1 MVARFCAPNWPH
13 VSKSLNFKHL
23 EKLDPWRQL
32 APQLHFTLAGNE
44 VLKISIVEST
54 GEAVMLQLE
63 GQISGKWVDL
73 LQLTTEEYL
82 YREARLFLDL
92 SKVRFVDRGG
102 IALLQKLVGH
112 QVAVLNAS
120 PFIAQEIA
128 AAP

>member
-1 MVARFCAPNWPH
+1 M
-13 VSKSLNFKHL
+13 
-23 EKLDPWRQL
+23 

-120 PFIAQEIA
+120 PFIAQQIA